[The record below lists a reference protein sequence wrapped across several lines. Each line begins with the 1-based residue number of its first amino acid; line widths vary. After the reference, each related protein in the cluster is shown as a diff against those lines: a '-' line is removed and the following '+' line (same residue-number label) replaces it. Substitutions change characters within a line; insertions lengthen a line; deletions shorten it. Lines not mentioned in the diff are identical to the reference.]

1 MFEAL
6 RLSLTEDAPVRA
18 QTRSEKTNSAL
29 HGAKCSYA
37 CFYAREVV

>member
-18 QTRSEKTNSAL
+18 QTRSRKTNPGL
-29 HGAKCSYA
+29 HGANRCNA